1 MVTALDWLKQELAFI
16 DTAYYHTLTHDPAIQ
31 AEEVVRTRIGEWLV
45 YASPASVLQRY
56 ILNTKDRTGIGLRFI
71 AEEHKLI
78 VNTFYH
84 PRTEEELHALLP
96 EHTINSM
103 LTAIQQGNNLGDI
116 HELKDK
122 RNLLWDFYTYQIYFK
137 K

>member
-1 MVTALDWLKQELAFI
+1 MVTALDWLKQELAFV
-16 DTAYYHTLTHDPAIQ
+16 DPAYYHTLTHDPAIQ
-31 AEEVVRTRIGEWLV
+31 AESIVRTRIGEWLV
-45 YASPASVLQRY
+45 YASPACVLQRF
-56 ILNTKDRTGIGLRFI
+56 ILNTKDSTGIGLCFI
-71 AEEHKLI
+71 PEERKLI
-78 VNTFYH
+78 VNTFYR
-84 PRTEEELHALLP
+84 PYTEEELHSLLP

-103 LTAIQQGNNLGDI
+103 LTAIQQGNNLGDM